1 MSDTPVLAV
10 GRRALLQTL
19 VGGAGLGL
27 ALPSLGESHP
37 MHEHLHDQARVSAA
51 DAKAKTAAWKPAFL
65 DAHQVET
72 VTILAEQIVPGS
84 TKAKSAQFIDALLSV
99 DTEQRQRRFL
109 QALGAFEGMAIAHA
123 QKPWKS
129 LTEADRTT
137 LLTKA
142 STAEP
147 GVRRSGRTW
156 RRASR
161 FRRWRGHAAGGTGDH
176 DSRSV
181 RSPQGLDLR
190 RVLLVRDGHARA
202 GVDRQRLLREVH
214 RVPTRGLALRGR
226 RLAMPRGALSRRTL
240 APRSSLRGQPP
251 AASPA
256 AAVVFTNVTAAAGIT
271 FTHVNGAFGKKY
283 LPETM
288 GSGVAFL
295 DVDGDGYQDLFFVN
309 GKSWPGQTAFDD
321 RRRRS
326 IATTATARSPTSRN
340 KRGSRSRC
348 TASARPPRISTT
360 TATSIC

>member
-109 QALGAFEGMAIAHA
+109 QALGAFEGIAIAHA

-147 GVRRSGRTW
+147 GGGGVRP
-156 RRASR
+156 AS
-161 FRRWRGHAAGGTGDH
+161 AAGAGT
-176 DSRSV
+176 
-181 RSPQGLDLR
+181 
-190 RVLLVRDGHARA
+190 
-202 GVDRQRLLREVH
+202 
-214 RVPTRGLALRGR
+214 
-226 RLAMPRGALSRRTL
+226 
-240 APRSSLRGQPP
+240 PP
-251 AASPA
+251 AEPA
-256 AAVVFTNVTAAAGIT
+256 VTIRDQFDHLKGWISGAYYSSEIGMRELGWTGNVFFDK
-271 FTHVNGAFGKKY
+271 FTGCQHG
-283 LPETM
+283 
-288 GSGVAFL
+288 GSH
-295 DVDGDGYQDLFFVN
+295 
-309 GKSWPGQTAFDD
+309 
-321 RRRRS
+321 
-326 IATTATARSPTSRN
+326 
-340 KRGSRSRC
+340 
-348 TASARPPRISTT
+348 
-360 TATSIC
+360 

>member
-1 MSDTPVLAV
+1 MSDTPVSAV

-109 QALGAFEGMAIAHA
+109 QALGAFENMAITHA

-147 GVRRSGRTW
+147 GRSGGPGGPGAGGGARP
-156 RRASR
+156 AS
-161 FRRWRGHAAGGTGDH
+161 AAGAGTPPPEPAVTIRDQFDH
-176 DSRSV
+176 LK
-181 RSPQGLDLR
+181 GWI
-190 RVLLVRDGHARA
+190 A
-202 GVDRQRLLREVH
+202 GAYYSSEVGMRELGWTGNVCFEK
-214 RVPTRGLALRGR
+214 
-226 RLAMPRGALSRRTL
+226 
-240 APRSSLRGQPP
+240 
-251 AASPA
+251 
-256 AAVVFTNVTAAAGIT
+256 FTGCQ
-271 FTHVNGAFGKKY
+271 HG
-283 LPETM
+283 
-288 GSGVAFL
+288 GSH
-295 DVDGDGYQDLFFVN
+295 
-309 GKSWPGQTAFDD
+309 
-321 RRRRS
+321 
-326 IATTATARSPTSRN
+326 
-340 KRGSRSRC
+340 
-348 TASARPPRISTT
+348 
-360 TATSIC
+360 

>member
-1 MSDTPVLAV
+1 MSDTPVVAV

-147 GVRRSGRTW
+147 GSPSGPGGPGSAGGARP
-156 RRASR
+156 AS
-161 FRRWRGHAAGGTGDH
+161 AAGAATPPPEPAVTIRDQFDHLKGWISGAYYSSEMGMRELGWTGN
-176 DSRSV
+176 
-181 RSPQGLDLR
+181 
-190 RVLLVRDGHARA
+190 
-202 GVDRQRLLREVH
+202 
-214 RVPTRGLALRGR
+214 
-226 RLAMPRGALSRRTL
+226 
-240 APRSSLRGQPP
+240 
-251 AASPA
+251 
-256 AAVVFTNVTAAAGIT
+256 VFFEK
-271 FTHVNGAFGKKY
+271 FTGCQHG
-283 LPETM
+283 
-288 GSGVAFL
+288 GSH
-295 DVDGDGYQDLFFVN
+295 
-309 GKSWPGQTAFDD
+309 
-321 RRRRS
+321 
-326 IATTATARSPTSRN
+326 
-340 KRGSRSRC
+340 
-348 TASARPPRISTT
+348 
-360 TATSIC
+360 